1 MSTSTNNMDLFFR
14 AMNRQ
19 FPDTNLNFQRF
30 LDILQNEFN
39 QTIRA
44 ERTEHIPSRNNPV
57 HGTHTQPSHTG
68 TNSNTRPSSLD
79 EQIRRNQHN
88 IQDIIDDYNY
98 NMVRYNRNMEQWLVR
113 YNDNFYQYQ
122 RNTEQIIHMLHDF
135 QSYATQN
142 NVRHNSRNTR
152 TGQRYSTRNTANPIN
167 WTTFIPLR
175 YNSTRNGDLRL
186 TQTQI
191 DISTE
196 TIEYTD
202 NILEERCPITWEDFT
217 IGEDICRIKG
227 CGHVFKPSSLMNW
240 LRTNSHCPVCR
251 YDLRNYRE
259 PVVGESDVSLNSV
272 DVVNQPVHQNPY
284 NQLNTPIDVETIY
297 TTSFDINQHSL
308 DNLDAILE
316 SVMQQIGNDIVLSFD
331 TSNNTLHTSI

>member
-1 MSTSTNNMDLFFR
+1 MSTSTNNMEFFVR

-19 FPDTNLNFQRF
+19 LPDANWNFQRF
-30 LDILQNEFN
+30 LDAVQHEFN
-39 QTIRA
+39 RTSRS

-57 HGTHTQPSHTG
+57 HGAQTHPYNG
-68 TNSNTRPSSLD
+68 GENSNTRPSSLD
-79 EQIRRNQHN
+79 DQIRRNQHS
-88 IQDIIDDYNY
+88 IQDIIEDYNY
-98 NMVRYNRNMEQWLVR
+98 NMNSYNRSMENWLVR

-142 NVRHNSRNTR
+142 NVRYNSRNPR

-167 WTTFIPLR
+167 LTTFMPLR
-175 YNSTRNGDLRL
+175 YNSTRHGEMRL
-186 TQTQI
+186 TQAQI
-191 DISTE
+191 DISTR

-202 NILEERCPITWEDFT
+202 NVPEERCPITWEDFT
-217 IGEDICRIKG
+217 IGEDICQIKG
-227 CGHVFKPSSLMNW
+227 CSHVFKPSSLMNW

-259 PVVGESDVSLNSV
+259 PVVGESDISLNPV
-272 DVVNQPVHQNPY
+272 DVVNQHTPQNPY
-284 NQLNTPIDVETIY
+284 NQLNTTTDVETIY
-297 TTSFDINQHSL
+297 TASFDLNQNSL

-331 TSNNTLHTSI
+331 SSNNTLHTSI